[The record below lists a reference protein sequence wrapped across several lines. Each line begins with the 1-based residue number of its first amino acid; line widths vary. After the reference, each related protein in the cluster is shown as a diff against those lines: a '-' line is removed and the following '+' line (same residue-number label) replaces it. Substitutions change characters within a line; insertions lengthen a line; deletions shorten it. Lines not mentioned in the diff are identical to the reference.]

1 MGTPSLFVTPAHAYG
16 RRERPPPAPPPL
28 TRWGGGSWLLLLH
41 PVGAAPVPR
50 AAAAK
55 ARAALPDRS
64 SKPQTA
70 TPSGRY
76 SRDRSA
82 ARARTAAAMHSAAA
96 PASASGGATP
106 SAFRQPRRWH
116 WLPRHPTHA
125 RPPRGSS
132 QGVSA
137 RSSPA
142 ARPPCRPGTHSLSGP
157 RRCPRS
163 MTPVGCCRTGSRLLA
178 ALPSHGALRQR
189 SGQAAAAG
197 SSQGV
202 RNGTGN
208 GSNAAAFLRIT
219 LHNYTQ

>member
-1 MGTPSLFVTPAHAYG
+1 MGAGESPRPDRPSPGLPLKATRGRALQALPLFSLLLPTHTGEGNAP
-16 RRERPPPAPPPL
+16 PCTPPADAVG
-28 TRWGGGSWLLLLH
+28 GGGSWLLLLH

-96 PASASGGATP
+96 PASAPGVATP

-125 RPPRGSS
+125 RPPPQQRAGRFRSV
-132 QGVSA
+132 VSCG
-137 RSSPA
+137 PA
-142 ARPPCRPGTHSLSGP
+142 TVQAGHALAQR
-157 RRCPRS
+157 
-163 MTPVGCCRTGSRLLA
+163 LA
-178 ALPSHGALRQR
+178 AAL
-189 SGQAAAAG
+189 AP
-197 SSQGV
+197 
-202 RNGTGN
+202 
-208 GSNAAAFLRIT
+208 
-219 LHNYTQ
+219 